1 MLRLLVLGLILANSV
16 YFAWTS
22 GLLRAYDF
30 APAQQSE
37 PQRVTQQIKPEA
49 MRILSAE
56 EFKVVLAQMKADAA
70 PKECLQAGP
79 FNEAQLAILRVA
91 LENALPA
98 DAWQLNTVQEPAR
111 WIIYMGK
118 YPNVKALEKKRAEL
132 LAMKFSAV
140 PISNQELEPGLSLGG
155 FDSLAGANVELK
167 RLSQLGLRTARVVQ
181 EHEARQATMLQL
193 PAVNEMVRAR
203 LADLE
208 PALAGKALE
217 VCRQRP

>member
-37 PQRVTQQIKPEA
+37 PQRVTQQIQPEA

-181 EHEARQATMLQL
+181 EHEARQTTMLQL
-193 PAVNEMVRAR
+193 PAVNEMVRVR

-208 PALAGKALE
+208 SALAGKALE
-217 VCRQRP
+217 VCSKRP

>member
-1 MLRLLVLGLILANSV
+1 MLRLLVLSLILANSV

-37 PQRVTQQIKPEA
+37 PQRMTQQIKPEA

-56 EFKVVLAQMKADAA
+56 EFKMILAQMKADAA

-79 FNEAQLAILRVA
+79 FTEAQLATLRIA
-91 LENALPA
+91 LEDALPA

-118 YPNVKALEKKRAEL
+118 YPNVKTLEKKRAEL
-132 LAMKFSAV
+132 LSLKLSAV
-140 PISNQELEPGLSLGG
+140 PVNNQKLEPGLSLGG
-155 FDSLAGANVELK
+155 FDSLASANVELK
-167 RLSQLGLRTARVVQ
+167 RLNQLGLRTARVVQ
-181 EHEARQATMLQL
+181 ENETRQATMLQL

-203 LADLE
+203 LADLG